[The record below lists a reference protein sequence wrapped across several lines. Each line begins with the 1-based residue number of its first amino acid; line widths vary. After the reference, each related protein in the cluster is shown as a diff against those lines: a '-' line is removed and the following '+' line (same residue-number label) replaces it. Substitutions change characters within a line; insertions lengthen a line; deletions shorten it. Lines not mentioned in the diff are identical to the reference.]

1 MKVLQFMR
9 RVRNSLT
16 VWAVCSAIIPAAAT
30 ASQSTAYLGPSALA
44 VSRDG
49 RNLYVANADTRQL
62 AWVELPGG
70 EVTRRLELPAEPTGL
85 VLSPNGRE
93 LIVTC
98 AAPKSTI
105 VVIDVVSGAVTA
117 KIPAGHTS
125 MSPVITPDGKRLYIC
140 NRFDNDV
147 SVIDLASRKQTS
159 RVPAVREPVAAAV
172 TPDGRA
178 VFVANH
184 LPNTRNDVL
193 FMGPVSPYVT
203 VIDTQTH
210 KTTPIELPFGSNAL
224 RGLCISPDGK
234 YAYVTHVLGNFE
246 RIPSQV
252 EYGWANMNVI
262 SVIDARRKKYL
273 KTVGLDE
280 LLLGAGNPWGIA
292 CTADGGSVCI
302 SHAGTHELSVVD
314 ASRLVEE
321 LPQMYISPLV
331 STMLGDA
338 TAGPGPWRRIKLPGK
353 GPRGLAVAGSKVY
366 VAEYFSDAIAVVD
379 LKAEDAGRIRTITL
393 GPKPELTVR
402 RRGELLFNDATI
414 CYQQWQSCASCHPN
428 GRTDALKWDL
438 MNDGHNNAKNTK
450 SLLLAHATPPAMAEG
465 VRPSAEA
472 AVRAGIK
479 HILFADRPEAEAAAI
494 DEYLRSLRP
503 VPSPHLVD
511 GRLSPAAE
519 RGKLLFESK
528 RVGCSGCHPAAL
540 YADLMMHDVGT
551 RSPFGYTD
559 RFDTP
564 TLVEVWRTAPY
575 LHNGRYVT
583 IKELIAEAKHGNIRG
598 CIDELSEQEIDDL
611 VEFVLSL

>member
-1 MKVLQFMR
+1 MR
-9 RVRNSLT
+9 KVRNSLA
-16 VWAVCSAIIPAAAT
+16 VWAVCGAITPAAVT
-30 ASQSTAYLGPSALA
+30 ASPSTAYLGPSALT
-44 VSRDG
+44 VSEDG
-49 RNLYVANADTRQL
+49 RNLYVANADARQL
-62 AWVELPGG
+62 AWIELPGG
-70 EVTRRLELPAEPTGL
+70 EVIRRLELPAEPTGL
-85 VLSPNGRE
+85 VLSPDGRE

-105 VVIDVVSGAVTA
+105 VVIDVVSGTVTA

-125 MSPVITPDGKRLYIC
+125 MSPVITPDGKRLYVC

-147 SVIDLASRKQTS
+147 SVINLAGRKQTS
-159 RVPAVREPVAAAV
+159 RVPAVREPIAAAV

-184 LPNTRNDVL
+184 LPDTRNDVF

-210 KTTPIELPFGSNAL
+210 KTKPIELPVGSNGL
-224 RGLCISPDGK
+224 RDLCISPCGK

-314 ASRLVEE
+314 ASRLAEE

-331 STMLGDA
+331 STMVGDA

-366 VAEYFSDAIAVVD
+366 VAEYFSDALAVVD
-379 LKAEDAGRIRTITL
+379 LEADAAAGIRTVAL
-393 GPKPELTVR
+393 GPRPELTAR

-414 CYQQWQSCASCHPN
+414 CYQQWQSCASCHP
-428 GRTDALKWDL
+428 DARADGLKWDL
-438 MNDGHNNAKNTK
+438 LNDGHNNAKNTK
-450 SLLLAHATPPAMAEG
+450 SMLLAHATPPTMSEG
-465 VRPSAEA
+465 VRPSGEA
-472 AVRAGIK
+472 AVRAGIQ
-479 HILFADRPEAEAAAI
+479 HILFADRPEEEAAAI
-494 DEYLRSLRP
+494 DKYLRSLRP
-503 VPSPHLVD
+503 VPSPYLVD

-528 RVGCSGCHPAAL
+528 RVGCSRCHPAAL
-540 YADLMMHDVGT
+540 YSDLMMHDVGT

-583 IKELIAEAKHGNIRG
+583 IKELIAEAKHGNSRG
-598 CIDELSEQEIDDL
+598 CIDELSEQQIDDL